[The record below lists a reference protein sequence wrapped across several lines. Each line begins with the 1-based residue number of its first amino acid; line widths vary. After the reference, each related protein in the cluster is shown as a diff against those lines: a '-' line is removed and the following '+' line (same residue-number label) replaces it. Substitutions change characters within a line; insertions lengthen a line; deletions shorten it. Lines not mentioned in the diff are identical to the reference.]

1 MNKRNALKMIAG
13 CCIAA
18 SCVAAQAQDWPT
30 KRPITLVVPF
40 AAGGSTDSTARLL
53 AEKLSKEI
61 GQQLIIDNKAGAGSN
76 VGSAFVAKSAAD
88 GYTLLFATSTI
99 ATNVTLYKS
108 MGFDLRKDLVPV
120 SQVAMIP
127 NVLTV
132 NKDIPT
138 KNLQEFVDWAKQKK
152 EPINYGSAGSGSAS
166 HLSGAL
172 FNSLVKG
179 DMVHVA
185 YKGGAP
191 ANTDLMGGQ
200 IQAVFSPLVEV
211 LPYLESGKLR
221 ALGVTTK
228 ARSQRLPNIPA
239 VGEVI
244 PGYEVALWNGLMAP
258 AATPPEVVNKLAAA
272 VQKVMRDPAVK
283 KILADQGSVPVGNS
297 PDEFKKYLGEEID
310 KWGKLV
316 KISGASVD

>member
-1 MNKRNALKMIAG
+1 MKK
-13 CCIAA
+13 CCWVSRMAA
-18 SCVAAQAQDWPT
+18 ACLVWMGVMAQAQDWPA

-40 AAGGSTDSTARLL
+40 AAGGSTDATARML
-53 AEKLSKEI
+53 AEKLSKDI
-61 GQQLIIDNKAGAGSN
+61 GQQLVVENKAGAGSN
-76 VGSAFVAKSAAD
+76 VGSALVAKSAPD
-88 GYTLLFATSTI
+88 GYTLLFSTSTI

-108 MGFDLRKDLVPV
+108 MGFDLRKDLTPV
-120 SQVAMIP
+120 TQVALIP

-132 NKDIPT
+132 NKDISPKT
-138 KNLQEFVDWAKQKK
+138 LQEFVEFSRQKK
-152 EPINYGSAGSGSAS
+152 DPVNYGSAGSGSAS

-172 FNSLVKG
+172 FNSMVKG
-179 DMVHVA
+179 EMVHVP

-228 ARSQRLPNIPA
+228 IRSERMPQLPAI
-239 VGEVI
+239 GEVI
-244 PGYEVALWNGLMAP
+244 PGFEVALWNGVWAP
-258 AATPPEVVNKLAAA
+258 SATPPDVVNKLAASI
-272 VQKVMRDPAVK
+272 QKVLRDPGVK
-283 KILADQGSVPVGNS
+283 KNLADQGSVPIGNS
-297 PDEFKKYLGEEID
+297 SDEFRKHLNEEID

-316 KISGASVD
+316 KLSGATVD